1 MLQQFTGINAVLYYG
16 ADIFEKSLGFGKED
30 VLAQQIL
37 LAFINLIFTFIAM
50 FTVDK
55 FGRKP
60 LIYIGSFGMIIGF
73 LLLGFSLQGQS
84 VGIISLLGVLIF
96 IASFAL
102 SMGPVVWVLL
112 SEMFPNKIRS
122 VAMSVAVAAQWAAN
136 YVVSQ
141 SFPVVM
147 DSEIN
152 NNNYW
157 NGSLPYFIF
166 IAFILI
172 IVIVTYL
179 YIPETKGKSLEEIEE
194 FWKE

>member
-1 MLQQFTGINAVLYYG
+1 
-16 ADIFEKSLGFGKED
+16 
-30 VLAQQIL
+30 
-37 LAFINLIFTFIAM
+37 
-50 FTVDK
+50 
-55 FGRKP
+55 
-60 LIYIGSFGMIIGF
+60 
-73 LLLGFSLQGQS
+73 
-84 VGIISLLGVLIF
+84 
-96 IASFAL
+96 
-102 SMGPVVWVLL
+102 
-112 SEMFPNKIRS
+112 
-122 VAMSVAVAAQWAAN
+122 
-136 YVVSQ
+136 
-141 SFPVVM
+141 M